1 MLGIKNL
8 FKSKTTN
15 ENVEVPDREETKKEE
30 IVVDEEA
37 AFEKERMKWMM
48 DYARKKSAELDEEA
62 KQQEKKKKVVIPKK
76 KPYTNEWEREVL
88 GYKEIEERERDI
100 EIEYPILIK
109 FTYSDPV
116 RYKNKEEAIK
126 KLQEKY
132 RIPRIYDIYVPIM
145 DEIQTPLFSFERREA
160 YTFIKKLQ
168 LNKNYKQYRLT
179 EESREMFR
187 QDILKYNANHGI
199 GVDVEWKKY
208 ESLLREDR

>member
-8 FKSKTTN
+8 FKSKPTN

-62 KQQEKKKKVVIPKK
+62 KRQEKQKKVVIPKK

-208 ESLLREDR
+208 EFLLREDR